1 MIIEVQI
8 QNFGARRAQ
17 VHAGQS
23 FHFQK
28 IPGAQ
33 ILIFFCENWHEAS
46 FYIKEQRQKNKF
58 EIWLLKTTI
67 LDRQKVRF
75 WFLKKTPPKNL
86 SSGFALDSAL

>member
-1 MIIEVQI
+1 MQNLFLLYMYSRVECGQNRSGMILEVQI

-46 FYIKEQRQKNKF
+46 FYIKEQRQRTNSKF
-58 EIWLLKTTI
+58 E
-67 LDRQKVRF
+67 F
-75 WFLKKTPPKNL
+75 
-86 SSGFALDSAL
+86 